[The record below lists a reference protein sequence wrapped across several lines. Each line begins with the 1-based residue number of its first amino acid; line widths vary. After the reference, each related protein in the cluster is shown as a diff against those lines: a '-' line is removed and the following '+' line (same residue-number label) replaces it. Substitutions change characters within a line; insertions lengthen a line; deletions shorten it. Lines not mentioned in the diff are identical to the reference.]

1 MRQRILS
8 LLFICLTVLTLC
20 FAVIMPATASTPK
33 HYTELTFPPIPA
45 VRPPAYKR
53 FTLKNGLV
61 VYLLEDHELPLVSG
75 SILIRTGERWEP
87 PTQVGL
93 ADITAEVM
101 RSGGTLKHPA
111 DRFNELLE
119 QNAAAIEI
127 SVDDAV
133 ASAGFSA
140 LSEDLETV
148 LGLFA
153 EVLREPAFPS
163 EKLNLAKQQR
173 KGYIA
178 RRNDSP
184 ENISNREVKKLVY
197 GKESP
202 YARTIEY
209 QTLNNIQLTDLQ
221 SFHQRYFDPSR
232 MILGIIGDFNPIQ
245 MRQLIERHLGNWSVN
260 TPALAQ
266 PPLATPEKK
275 GGVYIVD
282 QPQLTQSSVTI
293 AQMGGKLSDPN
304 VFALYVLNEALNGFG
319 GRLFDEVRSRQGL
332 AYSVY
337 AVWSPRFDYPGLFL
351 AGGQTQSETT
361 VPFIQAILA
370 ELEKVRQQPLTPKEL
385 AFAKESILNSFV
397 FNFADPSQ
405 NLLRLMRYE
414 YYGYSQDFLARYQQS
429 VKEMTAQKVLAAAQ
443 QTLKPEE
450 MVTLVVGNRRAIKPQ
465 LEALQQTVTPLDIAI
480 SIPDAA

>member
-1 MRQRILS
+1 MSRKISS
-8 LLFICLTVLTLC
+8 LLLLCLTVLTLC
-20 FAVIMPATASTPK
+20 FAVITPATASTPK
-33 HYTELTFPPIPA
+33 HYTELSFPPIPE
-45 VRPPAYKR
+45 VQPPAYKR

-75 SILIRTGERWEP
+75 SILIRTGERFDP
-87 PTQVGL
+87 SNQVGL

-101 RSGGTLKHPA
+101 RSGGTLAHPA
-111 DRFNELLE
+111 DRLNERLE
-119 QNAAAIEI
+119 QSAAAIEI
-127 SVDDAV
+127 GVDDTV
-133 ASAGFSA
+133 ASAGFSS
-140 LSEDLETV
+140 LSEDLNDIF
-148 LGLFA
+148 GLFA
-153 EVLREPAFPS
+153 EVLREPAFPQ
-163 EKLNLAKQQR
+163 EKLNLSKQQR
-173 KGYIA
+173 KGYVA

-184 ENISNREVKKLVY
+184 ENIGNREIKKLVY
-197 GKESP
+197 GKTSP

-209 QTLNNIQLTDLQ
+209 QTLDNIKLTDLK

-232 MILGIIGDFNPIQ
+232 MILGVIGDFEPIQ
-245 MRQLIERHLGNWSVN
+245 MQQLIEQHLGNWTAS

-266 PPLATPEKK
+266 PPTVRPNQK

-293 AQMGGKLSDPN
+293 AQMGGKLDDPE

-319 GRLFDEVRSRQGL
+319 GRLFNEVRSRQGL

-361 VPFIQAILA
+361 VPFVQAVLS
-370 ELEKVRQQPLTPKEL
+370 ELEKVRQQPLSPQEL

-414 YYGYSQDFLARYQQS
+414 YYGYAQDFLTRYQQS
-429 VKEMTAQKVLAAAQ
+429 VKEMTAQKVLMAAQ

-450 MVTLVVGNRRAIKPQ
+450 MVTLVVGNRQAIQPK
-465 LEALQQTVTPLDIAI
+465 LEMLQQTVTPIDI
-480 SIPDAA
+480 SIPNAA